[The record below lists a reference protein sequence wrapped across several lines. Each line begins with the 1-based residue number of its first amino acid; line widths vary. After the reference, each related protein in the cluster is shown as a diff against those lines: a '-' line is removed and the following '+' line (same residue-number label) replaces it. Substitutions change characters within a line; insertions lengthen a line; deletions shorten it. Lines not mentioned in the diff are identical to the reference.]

1 MTSDRPR
8 ELAQLRERAE
18 TRLRTRPATSPGVPA
33 ADLQR
38 LQHELEIHQ
47 IELTLQVEELQ
58 RAQTETEASLARYT
72 DLFDCAPVGYFN
84 LTEDGTIRLVNPQGA
99 QLIGTERSRLI
110 GRRLG
115 LFVAVA
121 DRPVLADFLAQVFAT
136 GERQSCE
143 LSLTGAGTGSPKLV
157 HLDARRTAD
166 GQECRAVVWDR
177 TEQLRVEHAHGQLAM
192 AVEQAAETIVITDLA
207 GTILYANPAFER
219 TTGYSVAEAVGQNP
233 RILKSGVQDPE
244 FYLALW
250 EVLHR
255 GETWSGRFI
264 NRRKDGTK
272 YEEEATISPV
282 RDATGRVVNY
292 VAVKRDITHEV
303 HLESQ
308 LRQAQKMEAIGLL
321 SGGIAHDFNNVLGAI
336 IGNAQLA
343 TLDLDPAHP
352 AAEAVDQILVASRRA
367 SQMVRQILTF
377 ARQESR
383 ERRRVDLEPIV
394 AESVRLLRA
403 TLPAGIT
410 IVASLGTGL
419 PAVLADETQIQQV
432 IVNLATNAWHAMEG
446 RPARLTVELDAVR
459 VDAALVASNADL
471 HPGGYLRLRVT
482 DTGTG
487 MEASLLERIFEPFF
501 TTKPVGKG
509 TGLGLSVVHGIMKA
523 HGGAIL
529 VRSEPGV
536 GTDFDLF
543 LPTVAA
549 ADPKAAPGSAPLR
562 RGQGQHLL
570 VIDDDESMLR
580 TTARILERLGYRVTA
595 LREGAA
601 GVAAFE
607 AAPDSFALVFTDL
620 NMPGLSGIDVA
631 RAIRRQRP
639 ELPVLLSSGYLTEEL
654 RGTAAGAGIQ
664 CIVRK
669 PASMAELGEAVGQAL
684 SVPA

>member
-1 MTSDRPR
+1 MKTGRPDELTRLR
-8 ELAQLRERAE
+8 ERAEAQLRER
-18 TRLRTRPATSPGVPA
+18 PALGPDAPE
-33 ADLQR
+33 ADQRR
-38 LQHELEIHQ
+38 LQHELEVLRV
-47 IELTLQVEELQ
+47 ELTLQMEELQ
-58 RAQTETEASLARYT
+58 RAQAEIAAGLARYT
-72 DLFDCAPVGYFN
+72 DLFEQAPASYFN
-84 LTEDGTIRLVNPQGA
+84 LSADGTIRLVNQAGA
-99 QLIGTERSRLI
+99 QLLGTEPDRLI

-115 LFVAVA
+115 LFVAEA
-121 DRPVLADFLAQVFAT
+121 DRGAWADFLTRVFAT
-136 GERQSCE
+136 ETRQNYE
-143 LSLTGAGTGSPKLV
+143 LSLTITTDSPKIV
-157 HLDARRTAD
+157 NIDARRAPD
-166 GQECRAVVWDR
+166 GQECRAVFCDH
-177 TEQLRVEHAHGQLAM
+177 TEQVRAAHAHKQLAM
-192 AVEQAAETIVITDLA
+192 AVEQAAETIVITDLD

-219 TTGYSVAEAVGQNP
+219 TTGYSVAEALGQNP
-233 RILKSGVQDPE
+233 RILKSGVQDAE
-244 FYLALW
+244 YYLALW
-250 EVLHR
+250 QVLHR
-255 GETWSGRFI
+255 GETWSGRFT
-264 NRRKDGTK
+264 NRRKDGTN
-272 YEEEATISPV
+272 YEEEVTISPV

-303 HLESQ
+303 QLESQ

-321 SGGIAHDFNNVLGAI
+321 SGGIAHEFNNVLGAI

-343 TLDLDPAHP
+343 ALDLAPAHP
-352 AAEAVDQILVASRRA
+352 AAEALDQILVASRRA
-367 SQMVRQILTF
+367 AEIVRQILAF

-383 ERRRVDLEPIV
+383 DRCRVDLEPIV

-410 IVASLGTGL
+410 IVVSLGTGL

-446 RPARLTVELDAVR
+446 RPARLTVELTAVM
-459 VDAALVASNADL
+459 VDAALVGLNADL
-471 HPGGYLRLRVT
+471 HPGDYLRLRIA
-482 DTGTG
+482 DTGAG
-487 MEASLLERIFEPFF
+487 MEPALLDRIFDPFF
-501 TTKPVGKG
+501 TTKAPGKG

-570 VIDDDESMLR
+570 VIDDDEAMLR

-631 RAIRRQRP
+631 RAIRRRRP
-639 ELPVLLSSGYLTEEL
+639 DLPVLLSSGYLTEDL
-654 RGTAAGAGIQ
+654 RSTADEAGIQ
-664 CIVRK
+664 GIVRK
-669 PASMAELGEAVGQAL
+669 PASMADLGEATFGAL
-684 SVPA
+684 QPAK